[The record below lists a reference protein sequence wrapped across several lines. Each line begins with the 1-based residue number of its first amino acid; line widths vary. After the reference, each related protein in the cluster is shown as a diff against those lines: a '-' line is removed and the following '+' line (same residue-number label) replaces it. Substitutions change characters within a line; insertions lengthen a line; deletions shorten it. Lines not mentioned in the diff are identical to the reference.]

1 MPVIFLS
8 KNISCDGND
17 VHNNCSQTIQQK
29 LETEYPTLDH
39 ENYHIS
45 ILHEKNNH
53 LIFFCVYE
61 KDGFAV
67 CCHSNAEIVKPDE
80 NYIATFT
87 MLHNQKLI
95 KKGIKQIETET
106 VKDTPAK
113 KYTGKTI
120 TLEQIKKVLE

>member
-1 MPVIFLS
+1 
-8 KNISCDGND
+8 
-17 VHNNCSQTIQQK
+17 
-29 LETEYPTLDH
+29 
-39 ENYHIS
+39 
-45 ILHEKNNH
+45 
-53 LIFFCVYE
+53 
-61 KDGFAV
+61 
-67 CCHSNAEIVKPDE
+67 
-80 NYIATFT
+80 